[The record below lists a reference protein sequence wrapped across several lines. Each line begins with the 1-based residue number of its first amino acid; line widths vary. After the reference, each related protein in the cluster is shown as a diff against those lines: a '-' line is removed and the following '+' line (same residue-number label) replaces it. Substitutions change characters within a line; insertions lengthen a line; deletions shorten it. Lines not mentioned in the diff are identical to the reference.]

1 MGLHWPEAVG
11 ERLRLTWT
19 GEADPQEV
27 LGAAARA
34 YFELTGVRA
43 VAAAEGI
50 GPVLYRHR
58 GEVPATLGD
67 LVELSVEITAIRR
80 RCACMQIAWR
90 AAECSGLVRWIWC
103 WRASTRGSA
112 PIPAAARIGVVALD
126 GPFEPRSGEGQG
138 GP

>member
-19 GEADPQEV
+19 GEADPQE
-27 LGAAARA
+27 GFRAAALA

-43 VAAAEGI
+43 VAAAEGQ

-58 GEVPATLGD
+58 GEVPARLGD
-67 LVELSVEITAIRR
+67 PVELSVEITAIGR

-90 AAECSGLVRWIWC
+90 AAESSGVVRWVWC

-126 GPFEPRSGEGQG
+126 GPFERKFGKG
-138 GP
+138 